1 MCRMKNGNPARAS
14 RFICIRCE
22 KQNHILDGIQ
32 RVKQREKY
40 HIKDCLCLTC
50 GMETKNVEVRFCDDY
65 NDVYLHIPE
74 LVNKYYDN
82 DGKLKEEKVGA

>member
-1 MCRMKNGNPARAS
+1 MEKVGTK
-14 RFICIRCE
+14 FCIRCE

-32 RVKQREKY
+32 RIKQREKY

-50 GMETKNVEVRFCDDY
+50 G
-65 NDVYLHIPE
+65 DVYLHIPE